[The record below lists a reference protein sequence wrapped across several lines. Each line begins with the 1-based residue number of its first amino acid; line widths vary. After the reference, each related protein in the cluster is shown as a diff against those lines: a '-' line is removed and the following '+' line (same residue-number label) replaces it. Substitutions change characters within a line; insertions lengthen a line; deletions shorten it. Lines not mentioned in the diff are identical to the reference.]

1 MVKKG
6 IFSAKREKTVMGFGK
21 LLSDE
26 DLEHV
31 SGGTDEDENVSEEA
45 VIEESA
51 ALTGETSE
59 KKMQEIQAYSAMDSE
74 TDVDDNVDD
83 ATAFDADLPDE
94 IDSVEMPQEVS
105 TEMPQEVSVEMPQ
118 ESNTDSEPIEE
129 VYGLENMSN
138 DNEDNYMLA
147 DDIEATP
154 TEDSFD
160 GDNIEVK
167 VAPIKT
173 DIEDAPV
180 EADIEIRSDSGMIV
194 HNNMAAINTLTQL
207 SKNQGSLSKISDKLS
222 SGMKINSAAD
232 DPSGYQI
239 AERMRVQVRSLDQ
252 ANYNAQNGR
261 SMMKV
266 EEGAVDSTV
275 ETLRTLK
282 EKVINAVNDTN
293 TEVDRESIQ
302 KEINESIQQIDD
314 NALLTFNGKF
324 LNNGSRTVNGE
335 TTRNVLYTEQQNSDI
350 SNELSIM
357 NSVLKERNGNNL
369 DISATDMVEVSYV
382 VNGITYKTEFPA
394 EDLANAMKQVREE
407 QGSVADNLSVE
418 AGETHGTSEPEVI
431 NTNDNGESIYFT
443 APANDIDDSLTSIS
457 NGLADKN
464 SEMKSKVNSIID
476 SFEEEISARNESEDN
491 SVAIQIGANAN
502 QRMNLSLED
511 MRSAALGLSGNGRTV
526 SVSDKTNATASLK
539 VIDNALQRALNQEA
553 SIGAVM
559 NRLEFTSNNLTT
571 SSENLQSAES
581 TYRDADMAKE
591 MTEFTKNNILMQAAT
606 AMLSQANQQNQGILS
621 LLQ

>member
-74 TDVDDNVDD
+74 TDIDDNVDN

-94 IDSVEMPQEVS
+94 IDSA
-105 TEMPQEVSVEMPQ
+105 EMPQ

-160 GDNIEVK
+160 G
-167 VAPIKT
+167 A
-173 DIEDAPV
+173 
-180 EADIEIRSDSGMIV
+180 
-194 HNNMAAINTLTQL
+194 NTLTQL
-207 SKNQGSLSKISDKLS
+207 SKNQGSLSKSIDKLS

-239 AERMRVQVRSLDQ
+239 SERTRVQIRALDQ

-314 NALLTFNGKF
+314 NALLTFDGKF

-382 VNGITYKTEFPA
+382 VNGITYKTEFSA

-418 AGETHGTSEPEVI
+418 AGETHVTSEPEVI

-476 SFEEEISARNESEDN
+476 SFEEEISARNESGDN

-511 MRSAALGLSGNGRTV
+511 MRSAALGLSGNGQTV
-526 SVSDKTNATASLK
+526 SVSDKTNATATLK

>member
-1 MVKKG
+1 MRNKKL
-6 IFSAKREKTVMGFGK
+6 FQETKAADYEFRV
-21 LLSDE
+21 LADDE
-26 DLEHV
+26 LDFV
-31 SGGTDEDENVSEEA
+31 SGGTDSLEVEEASEETQEVQSDSSDFNSDEKKLADLASQA
-45 VIEESA
+45 VAESA
-51 ALTGETSE
+51 PVETSADNTSAE
-59 KKMQEIQAYSAMDSE
+59 TQVEAPSESAYIEIQADNTSAEDVIEISGENSNIEPTGDASEDSIVVE
-74 TDVDDNVDD
+74 G
-83 ATAFDADLPDE
+83 
-94 IDSVEMPQEVS
+94 SVGTTYVEALIEGSS
-105 TEMPQEVSVEMPQ
+105 TETQVE
-118 ESNTDSEPIEE
+118 
-129 VYGLENMSN
+129 
-138 DNEDNYMLA
+138 
-147 DDIEATP
+147 TP
-154 TEDSFD
+154 TEDASTQTQT
-160 GDNIEVK
+160 EVQSNST
-167 VAPIKT
+167 IT
-173 DIEDAPV
+173 DPSNSGFTVHHNAAT
-180 EADIEIRSDSGMIV
+180 AD
-194 HNNMAAINTLTQL
+194 TLNQL
-207 SKNQGSLSKISDKLS
+207 SRNQGTLEKSLEKLS

-443 APANDIDDSLTSIS
+443 APANDIVDSLTSIS

-526 SVSDKTNATASLK
+526 SVSDKTNATAALK

-606 AMLSQANQQNQGILS
+606 AMLSQANQQNQGVLS
-621 LLQ
+621 LL

>member
-1 MVKKG
+1 MRNKKL
-6 IFSAKREKTVMGFGK
+6 FQKTNAGDHEFRV
-21 LLSDE
+21 LADDE
-26 DLEHV
+26 LDFV
-31 SGGTDEDENVSEEA
+31 SGGTDSHETEGTSEETQEVQCDSSDSASEEKKLADLASQA
-45 VIEESA
+45 VAESA
-51 ALTGETSE
+51 SVETSADNTSAE
-59 KKMQEIQAYSAMDSE
+59 TQVEAPSESAYIVIQADNTSAETQVEAPSESAYIEIQADNTSAEDVIEISGENPNIEIVGDASE
-74 TDVDDNVDD
+74 DRIV
-83 ATAFDADLPDE
+83 
-94 IDSVEMPQEVS
+94 VEGSVS
-105 TEMPQEVSVEMPQ
+105 TTHVE
-118 ESNTDSEPIEE
+118 
-129 VYGLENMSN
+129 
-138 DNEDNYMLA
+138 
-147 DDIEATP
+147 TP
-154 TEDSFD
+154 TE
-160 GDNIEVK
+160 
-167 VAPIKT
+167 
-173 DIEDAPV
+173 
-180 EADIEIRSDSGMIV
+180 EAF
-194 HNNMAAINTLTQL
+194 TLNQL
-207 SKNQGSLSKISDKLS
+207 SKNQGTLEKSLEKLS
-222 SGMKINSAAD
+222 SGMKIDSAAD

-302 KEINESIQQIDD
+302 KDINESIQQIDD

-357 NSVLKERNGNNL
+357 NSVLQERNGNNL

-382 VNGITYKTEFPA
+382 VKGITYKTEFPA

-407 QGSVADNLSVE
+407 QGSVADNLS
-418 AGETHGTSEPEVI
+418 
-431 NTNDNGESIYFT
+431 
-443 APANDIDDSLTSIS
+443 
-457 NGLADKN
+457 
-464 SEMKSKVNSIID
+464 
-476 SFEEEISARNESEDN
+476 
-491 SVAIQIGANAN
+491 
-502 QRMNLSLED
+502 LED
-511 MRSAALGLSGNGRTV
+511 MRSAALGLSGNGQTV
-526 SVSDKTNATASLK
+526 SVSDKTNATATLK

-606 AMLSQANQQNQGILS
+606 QMLAQANQQNQS
-621 LLQ
+621 VLQMLQ

>member
-6 IFSAKREKTVMGFGK
+6 IFSAKREKTVTGFGK

-59 KKMQEIQAYSAMDSE
+59 KKMQEIQAYGAMDSE

-83 ATAFDADLPDE
+83 ATAFNADLPDE
-94 IDSVEMPQEVS
+94 IDSVEMPQE
-105 TEMPQEVSVEMPQ
+105 
-118 ESNTDSEPIEE
+118 SNTDSEPLEE

-160 GDNIEVK
+160 GDN
-167 VAPIKT
+167 
-173 DIEDAPV
+173 
-180 EADIEIRSDSGMIV
+180 
-194 HNNMAAINTLTQL
+194 TLTQL
-207 SKNQGSLSKISDKLS
+207 SKNQGSLSKSIDKLS

-239 AERMRVQVRSLDQ
+239 SERTRVQIRALDQ
-252 ANYNAQNGR
+252 ENYNAQNGR

-282 EKVINAVNDTN
+282 EKAINAVNDTN

-394 EDLANAMKQVREE
+394 EDLANAMKQVREK

-476 SFEEEISARNESEDN
+476 SFEEEISARNESGDN

-511 MRSAALGLSGNGRTV
+511 MRSAALGLSGNGQTV
-526 SVSDKTNATASLK
+526 SVSDKTNATATLK